1 MIMVNK
7 DYRVFN
13 NPLEY
18 IECLNYDLEGDILPR
33 DVKEFPAYAVYD
45 DCMGQWRMVDY
56 DTFVR
61 YIEVMRDEM
70 REEIEDINW
79 YLDAK
84 CDDVN

>member
-1 MIMVNK
+1 MVNK

-33 DVKEFPAYAVYD
+33 DVKEFPAYTVYD
-45 DCMGQWRMVDY
+45 DFMGQWRTGDY

-70 REEIEDINW
+70 REIMEDIDW
-79 YLDAK
+79 YLDE
-84 CDDVN
+84 